1 MTTDVGAV
9 AREVGTL
16 PAWSAALAVVAH
28 PDDESFGLGA
38 VLDAFAR
45 SGTAVSVLCLTRGEA
60 STVSGVTGD
69 LAALRAAELKGAA
82 AALGLDRAELLSYPD
97 RALGSVPAAS
107 LAKEITDAIEWSGAQ
122 GLVVFDPSG
131 VTGHRDHAAATLA
144 ALEAAKGL
152 DLPVLGWTI
161 PRAVAEQ
168 LNEEFDTGFFG
179 HEPDDVDLTVAV
191 DRNRQRMASLAHASQ
206 AVPTSVLWR
215 RLELLGDVEYLRWLR
230 RSDPATRDSATK
242 ESQAKESQAT
252 DSATT
257 DSAATAPAATT
268 HSAATEPTADIAT
281 MRVEYRDGDRF
292 DIDVRSHRITVDQP
306 VDVGGEDVGPTPT
319 ELFVAGLA
327 SCVAFY
333 ARRYL
338 RRHKLDATGLVVETS
353 YRMGT
358 KPARVAAVDISIQL
372 PHEIPQQRRDG
383 LLAVATHCTVHN
395 SITTEPEIGIT
406 LAPAMRP

>member
-1 MTTDVGAV
+1 MTTDVGTV
-9 AREVGTL
+9 AREAGTL

-82 AALGLDRAELLSYPD
+82 TALGLDRAELLSYPD

-107 LAKEITDAIEWSGAQ
+107 LAKEVADAIEWSGAQ

-131 VTGHRDHAAATLA
+131 VTGHRDHTAATMA
-144 ALEAAKGL
+144 ALEAAKAL
-152 DLPVLGWTI
+152 DLPVLGWTV
-161 PRAVAEQ
+161 PRAVADQ
-168 LNEEFDTGFFG
+168 LNEEFDTGFVG
-179 HEPDDVDLTVAV
+179 HDPDAVDLTVAV

-230 RSDPATRDSATK
+230 RAAPAT
-242 ESQAKESQAT
+242 Q
-252 DSATT
+252 
-257 DSAATAPAATT
+257 PAA
-268 HSAATEPTADIAT
+268 DLAT

-306 VDVGGEDVGPTPT
+306 VDMGGEDVGPTPT

-372 PHEIPQQRRDG
+372 PHKIPDQRRDG
-383 LLAVATHCTVHN
+383 LLAVASHCTVHN
-395 SITTEPEIGIT
+395 SITTAPEIGIT
-406 LAPAMRP
+406 LAPVLRP

>member
-9 AREVGTL
+9 RREAGTL

-38 VLDAFAR
+38 VLDALAR

-60 STVSGVTGD
+60 STVGGVTGD
-69 LAALRAAELKGAA
+69 LGALRAVELKGAA
-82 AALGLDRAELLSYPD
+82 AALGLHRAELLSYPD
-97 RALGSVPAAS
+97 RALGTVPLAD
-107 LAKEITDAIEWSGAQ
+107 LAKEVADAAEWSGAQ

-131 VTGHRDHAAATLA
+131 VTGHRDHTAATMA
-144 ALEAAKGL
+144 ALEAGKAL
-152 DLPVLGWTI
+152 DLPVLGWTV

-168 LNEEFDTGFFG
+168 LNEEFDTGFVG
-179 HEPDDVDLTVAV
+179 HDPHEVDLTVAV
-191 DRNRQRMASLAHASQ
+191 NRDRQRMASLAHASQ

-230 RSDPATRDSATK
+230 RADRASTVSAATA
-242 ESQAKESQAT
+242 
-252 DSATT
+252 
-257 DSAATAPAATT
+257 SAATAPAATAP
-268 HSAATEPTADIAT
+268 AATDPSADLAT
-281 MRVEYRDGDRF
+281 MRVEYREGDRF
-292 DIDVRSHRITVDQP
+292 DIQVRSHRITVDQP
-306 VDVGGEDVGPTPT
+306 VDLGGEDVGPTPT

-338 RRHKLDATGLVVETS
+338 RRHKLDATGLAVETS
-353 YRMGT
+353 YRLGT

-372 PHEIPQQRRDG
+372 EHEIPEQRRDG
-383 LLAVATHCTVHN
+383 LLAVASHCTVHN
-395 SITTEPEIGIT
+395 SITTAPEIGIT
-406 LAPAMRP
+406 LAPVARP

>member
-1 MTTDVGAV
+1 MTTDVGSV
-9 AREVGTL
+9 ATEAGTL

-38 VLDAFAR
+38 VLDALAR

-82 AALGLDRAELLSYPD
+82 TALGLDRAELLSYPD
-97 RALGSVPAAS
+97 RALGSVPAANV
-107 LAKEITDAIEWSGAQ
+107 AEEVAHAIEWSGAE

-131 VTGHRDHAAATLA
+131 VTGHRDHAAATMA
-144 ALEAAKGL
+144 ALEAAKAL
-152 DLPVLGWTI
+152 DLPVLGWTV

-168 LNEEFDTGFFG
+168 LNEEFDTGFVG
-179 HEPDDVDLTVAV
+179 HDPDDVDLTVAV

-230 RSDPATRDSATK
+230 RADPDTTASAAATA
-242 ESQAKESQAT
+242 
-252 DSATT
+252 
-257 DSAATAPAATT
+257 SAATVP
-268 HSAATEPTADIAT
+268 AATEPAATEPAADLAT
-281 MRVEYRDGDRF
+281 MRVEYREGDRF

-358 KPARVAAVDISIQL
+358 RPARVASVDISIRL
-372 PHEIPQQRRDG
+372 PREIPEQRRDG
-383 LLAVATHCTVHN
+383 LLAVASHCTVHN

-406 LAPAMRP
+406 LAPVSRP